1 MSHEANRRLLDAYH
15 NALYDYSPADLAAA
29 IDQDFAPDAIVHLC
43 HPLGDLERPADLLAV
58 YADLAAAMPDLER
71 GKPSELRGTP
81 LRTETGSVLAAITLA
96 S

>member
-1 MSHEANRRLLDAYH
+1 MPS
-15 NALYDYSPADLAAA
+15 
-29 IDQDFAPDAIVHLC
+29 
-43 HPLGDLERPADLLAV
+43 LGDLERPADLLAV

-71 GKPSELRGTP
+71 RETIRIAGDT